1 MGLFDSLKKNQKNES
16 IESVQIKSAQSFYTD
31 CLKIFHGEAKAN
43 GVANHGLIF
52 IPELM
57 PMGEKAV
64 LAYLQDAFFTM
75 EFGQN
80 PTQHYYVIM
89 ALSLQTGI
97 CFGEKWH
104 KNFEGLKTGYVD
116 EIIKV
121 GPADDANAILTQTI
135 GINGSEEQNAFY
147 QKIYKKWIHCHEPY
161 WALEDSRQ
169 YTFRA
174 MMAAYQLGVSMV
186 LEKYGF

>member
-1 MGLFDSLKKNQKNES
+1 
-16 IESVQIKSAQSFYTD
+16 
-31 CLKIFHGEAKAN
+31 
-43 GVANHGLIF
+43 
-52 IPELM
+52 
-57 PMGEKAV
+57 
-64 LAYLQDAFFTM
+64 
-75 EFGQN
+75 
-80 PTQHYYVIM
+80 M

-121 GPADDANAILTQTI
+121 GPADDANAILAETI
-135 GINGSEEQNAFY
+135 GINGNEEQNAFY
-147 QKIYKKWIHCHEPY
+147 QKIYEKWIHCHEPY
-161 WALEDSRQ
+161 WALEDPRQ

-174 MMAAYQLGVSMV
+174 MVAAYQLGISMV

>member
-1 MGLFDSLKKNQKNES
+1 MGLFDRLKKNQKKDS
-16 IESVQIKSAQSFYTD
+16 TESVQIKNPQSFYTD
-31 CLKIFHGEAKAN
+31 CLKTFHDEAMAN
-43 GVANHGLIF
+43 GFANRGLIF

-64 LAYLQDAFFTM
+64 LAYLQDMFFTM
-75 EFGQN
+75 EFGKN
-80 PTQHYYVIM
+80 PTQYYYVIM
-89 ALSLQTGI
+89 SLSLQTGI

-104 KNFEGLKTGYVD
+104 KDFAGLKADYVD

-121 GPADDANAILTQTI
+121 GPADDANVILAETV
-135 GINGSEEQNAFY
+135 GINGNEEQNAFY
-147 QKIYKKWIHCHEPY
+147 QKIYEKWIYCHEPY
-161 WALEDSRQ
+161 WALNDPRQ

-174 MMAAYQLGVSMV
+174 MVAAYQLGISMV

>member
-1 MGLFDSLKKNQKNES
+1 MGLFDRLKKNQKKDS
-16 IESVQIKSAQSFYTD
+16 TESVQIKNVQSFYTD
-31 CLKIFHGEAKAN
+31 CLKTFHDEAMAN
-43 GVANHGLIF
+43 GFANRGLIF

-64 LAYLQDAFFTM
+64 LAYLQDMFFTM

-80 PTQHYYVIM
+80 PTQYYYVIM
-89 ALSLQTGI
+89 SLSLQTGI

-104 KNFEGLKTGYVD
+104 KDFAGLKAGYVD

-121 GPADDANAILTQTI
+121 GPADDANAILAETI
-135 GINGSEEQNAFY
+135 GINGNEEQNAFY
-147 QKIYKKWIHCHEPY
+147 QKIYEKWIHCHEPY
-161 WALEDSRQ
+161 WALNDPRQ

-174 MMAAYQLGVSMV
+174 MVAAYQLGISMV